1 MNKILLAI
9 GAVLLFG
16 GLAFSLLP
24 HDSHNAALG
33 YFVHETADA
42 HDHGHDTHG
51 SHDTHQTVGLA
62 IALTGLAITIAGVKR

>member
-24 HDSHNAALG
+24 HDFHNAVLG
-33 YFVHETADA
+33 YFIHETADA
-42 HDHGHDTHG
+42 HNHGHDIHG
-51 SHDTHQTVGLA
+51 SHSTHQTISLA
-62 IALTGLAITIAGVKR
+62 IALCGLALTLAGVKR